1 MIRKISQKKQK
12 ISIVK
17 KNIKKNTTKEIEQI
31 QKLILLLQHLDT
43 DLCFL
48 KEDNL
53 ILKDD
58 VNTNCQNKSTDKL
71 IAKGLKENQT
81 CNTQKQSHPLKDT
94 STLEQETHF
103 LCKDFLDQYK
113 RNKKKNRV

>member
-12 ISIVK
+12 INIVK
-17 KNIKKNTTKEIEQI
+17 KNTEKNTKKDIEQI

-43 DLCFL
+43 DLSFL

-53 ILKDD
+53 ILKDN
-58 VNTNCQNKSTDKL
+58 VNTNCKNKSTDKL

-81 CNTQKQSHPLKDT
+81 RKTQKQPHPLKDT

-103 LCKDFLDQYK
+103 LCRDFLNQQK